1 MTSWSRNAWL
11 LSGLTLLAFVLG
23 FTVVGRFEPDSPRL
37 GTWAAFCRSLGFTA
51 DRGAATEPQP
61 TPRTPT
67 TVAWTRETL
76 AEVAAGDATRGAFIA
91 LNCTACH
98 GEEGVSGSD
107 LAPTLAGADAAALYK
122 ELADY
127 RSGKRLWGVMNG
139 VAKALSERD
148 CADVAAYFATRQHGL
163 QPITGILAPQA
174 GRSLRQSDPASRLV
188 YAGDPSRGI
197 APCAVCHGPSGYKVG
212 APALLRQRTAYIE
225 RQTAAFAQ
233 GERQNDIDEQ
243 MRTVAAQLTAQEMH
257 AVAVFYGGYGLP
269 DTVP

>member
-1 MTSWSRNAWL
+1 MAQRKPTTPEWSRNAWL
-11 LSGLTLLAFVLG
+11 LLSGLALLAFVLG
-23 FTVVGRFEPDSPRL
+23 ITVVGRFEPDSPRL

-76 AEVAAGDATRGAFIA
+76 AEVAAGD
-91 LNCTACH
+91 
-98 GEEGVSGSD
+98 
-107 LAPTLAGADAAALYK
+107 
-122 ELADY
+122 
-127 RSGKRLWGVMNG
+127 
-139 VAKALSERD
+139 
-148 CADVAAYFATRQHGL
+148 
-163 QPITGILAPQA
+163 
-174 GRSLRQSDPASRLV
+174 
-188 YAGDPSRGI
+188 PSRGI

-212 APALLRQRTAYIE
+212 SPALLRQRTAYIE

-233 GERQNDIDEQ
+233 GKRQNDIDEQ

-257 AVAVFYGGYGLP
+257 AVAVFYGGYRAP